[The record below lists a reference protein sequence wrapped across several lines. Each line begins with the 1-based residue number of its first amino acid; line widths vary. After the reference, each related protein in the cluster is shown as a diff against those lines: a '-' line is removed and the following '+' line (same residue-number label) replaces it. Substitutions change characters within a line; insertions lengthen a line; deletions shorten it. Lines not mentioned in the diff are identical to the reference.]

1 MITGRVG
8 QTKDE
13 RVTVEL
19 LDGEQVLLK
28 AYLNSEKTKIRIVLP
43 ELRSMGQTKID
54 DEHHFLEFDRD
65 ARTRK

>member
-1 MITGRVG
+1 VITGRVG

>member
-13 RVTVEL
+13 QVTVEL

-28 AYLNSEKTKIRIVLP
+28 AYLNPERTKIRIVLP
-43 ELRSMGQTKID
+43 ELCSMGQTRID
-54 DEHHFLEFDRD
+54 DQHHFLEFDRK
-65 ARTRK
+65 ATR